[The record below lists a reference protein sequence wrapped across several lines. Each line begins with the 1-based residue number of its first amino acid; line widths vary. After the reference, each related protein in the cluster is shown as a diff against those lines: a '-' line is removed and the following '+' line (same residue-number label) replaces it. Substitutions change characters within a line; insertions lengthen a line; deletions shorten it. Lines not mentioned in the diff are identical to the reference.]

1 MFQLICDSNGFADE
15 MRLAHLIH
23 SLIQIPRYL
32 TELTAF
38 GGCNVDFSVRSC
50 LGTANKYEI
59 EFRDFLCWVQRE
71 PQSLVW
77 LAVLHRLI
85 HSESARHVNVRCC
98 VCKSV
103 PIVGLRYRCLRCFNT
118 DFCQNCF
125 FYGRFLKGHKL
136 THPMQEY
143 CSAST
148 SGENVRDLTRIICNK
163 FKSKAYFSRKN
174 LNTGFMPLHGM
185 LIGDEI
191 LINGSYDTSFLDQ
204 PSAYDS
210 GNMIN
215 VGNAKRVMSGTA
227 FAQPPPHPSL
237 SQSLLHSY
245 QASPSNTQS
254 LMDTAAINMQSNIH
268 PIGSAT
274 FAPQPYMNGVTSMQK
289 GKNHICRYAFA
300 RSIPNK

>member
-1 MFQLICDSNGFADE
+1 MFWQADMFQLVCDSNGFADE
-15 MRLAHLIH
+15 IRLSHLIH

-50 LGTANKYEI
+50 LEMANKYEI
-59 EFRDFLCWVQRE
+59 EFREFLCWVQRE

-85 HSESARHVNVRCC
+85 HSESARHVNVKCC
-98 VCKSV
+98 VCKTI
-103 PIVGLRYRCLRCFNT
+103 PIIGLRYRCLRCFNT

-125 FYGRFLKGHKL
+125 FYGRYLKGHKL

-143 CSAST
+143 CSTST

-191 LINGSYDTSFLDQ
+191 LINGGYDTSFLDTQ
-204 PSAYDS
+204 AAYDANQTIQS
-210 GNMIN
+210 A
-215 VGNAKRVMSGTA
+215 VGNSNSYSVQSMSQQQLFQNQMANDMQMTSATA
-227 FAQPPPHPSL
+227 NNSLAHSLPISL
-237 SQSLLHSY
+237 SNQNQLNRYSSL
-245 QASPSNTQS
+245 P
-254 LMDTAAINMQSNIH
+254 
-268 PIGSAT
+268 
-274 FAPQPYMNGVTSMQK
+274 K
-289 GKNHICRYAFA
+289 G
-300 RSIPNK
+300 